1 MKQDV
6 LDAVLAAPRPEGK
19 RLGEVLVERGHVSE
33 AQLIQV
39 LSRQLSVPWVS
50 LQHVDFSR
58 QLLNLVPHAVAEA
71 WGVVPVLV
79 RRGRDKKEILYVA
92 TDDPTN
98 EEALEA
104 IREAVKLETRPMI
117 AAASHI
123 REALRVY
130 YGVGQ
135 KPGLSD
141 ADETPRPS
149 RVAPPPPAPAATAPA
164 SGGDAAA
171 EPPPSS
177 TRLPEAGVRDDDV
190 EVEVVGVREVD
201 VPDRKS
207 NPRMVALTMLD
218 GTTVRLPAR
227 GTKGDGTEASG
238 LADGLTA
245 RDLVAALRA
254 AAQGADASEVLGK
267 DARLEPVVAAL
278 LEVLLKKG
286 VFADWEL
293 AEALRKKG

>member
-1 MKQDV
+1 M
-6 LDAVLAAPRPEGK
+6 
-19 RLGEVLVERGHVSE
+19 
-33 AQLIQV
+33 IQV

-71 WGVVPVLV
+71 WASCPCSCGADATRRRSRRDRRPDE
-79 RRGRDKKEILYVA
+79 RRGV
-92 TDDPTN
+92 
-98 EEALEA
+98 EA

-149 RVAPPPPAPAATAPA
+149 RVAPPPRPPPPRPRPEATPKPSRRPVRRASRRPACGTTTSRWRSSASARSTSPTARATRAWSPSRCSTAPPC
-164 SGGDAAA
+164 GC
-171 EPPPSS
+171 PP
-177 TRLPEAGVRDDDV
+177 AVQ
-190 EVEVVGVREVD
+190 
-201 VPDRKS
+201 
-207 NPRMVALTMLD
+207 
-218 GTTVRLPAR
+218 
-227 GTKGDGTEASG
+227 GDGTEASG